1 MEIDDVYD
9 AFEWPERL
17 KKVEGPRHDKHVG
30 FKTVRAIL
38 VTLSLCSALLIIVT
52 MLNRI
57 MDSLSVTRYP
67 LSYEIFFIVISCTL
81 IGVASMMFTVK
92 GE

>member
-1 MEIDDVYD
+1 MEIDEVYD
-9 AFEWPERL
+9 AFEWSERL

-30 FKTVRAIL
+30 FKTVRAVL
-38 VTLSLCSALLIIVT
+38 VAFSLCSALLIIVT

-57 MDSLSVTRYP
+57 IDALSITRYP
-67 LSYEIFFIVISCTL
+67 LSYEIVFIVISCTL
-81 IGVASMMFTVK
+81 IGIASMMFTVK